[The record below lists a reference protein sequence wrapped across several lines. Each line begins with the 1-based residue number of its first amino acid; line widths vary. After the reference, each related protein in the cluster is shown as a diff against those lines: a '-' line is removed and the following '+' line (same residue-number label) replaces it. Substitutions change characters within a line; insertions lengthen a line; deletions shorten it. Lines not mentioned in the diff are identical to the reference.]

1 MATSYNTYDRYSKF
15 RENGE
20 VKLVPFV
27 EVPKNNTDVYVT
39 YELGKTRLDSVSYYY
54 YSNPNYGWLIL
65 QANPQYGSLEF
76 QIPDQAT
83 IRIPYPLSTALAQYQ
98 ANLETYISEY
108 KID

>member
-27 EVPKNNTDVYVT
+27 EVPKNSTDVYVT

-54 YSNPNYGWLIL
+54 YSNPHYGWLIL

-76 QIPDQAT
+76 QKFIMNTITGVLMKSEISSYFTICSPDRE
-83 IRIPYPLSTALAQYQ
+83 IELC
-98 ANLETYISEY
+98 
-108 KID
+108 